1 MAKKNI
7 FGAIWNVW
15 FVHRIANGHCREIKL
30 CPYCPRQIFFSYM
43 FGGARRATEKYGQ
56 SGSDIC
62 QLVAGKVIKM
72 LIFDEIGHFLGT
84 KFQFAL
90 SKYSKKI
97 YWNINF
103 FSKVLQHHR
112 RKVKNYSF
120 FDRKTTT
127 TIAFSTLNLFK
138 NTYQT
143 ESLRLKKTA
152 KT

>member
-97 YWNINF
+97 YLNINF
-103 FSKVLQHHR
+103 FQKFCNIIVAKL
-112 RKVKNYSF
+112 
-120 FDRKTTT
+120 KT
-127 TIAFSTLNLFK
+127 ILSLIEKPLLPLHSAHLIYLKTLIK
-138 NTYQT
+138 PSRYD
-143 ESLRLKKTA
+143 
-152 KT
+152 